1 MDKEYVVYIYTM
13 EYYKKWN
20 SAIHKDVD
28 GPKDSH
34 IEWGKS
40 ERVKQTLNNITYMCN
55 LTNGTAA
62 AAKSL

>member
-1 MDKEYVVYIYTM
+1 M

-28 GPKDSH
+28 GPRDSH
-34 IEWGKS
+34 IKWGKS

-55 LTNGTAA
+55 LTNGTAT